1 MFQGRAG
8 CVTLPDSLSM
18 KQYPCSLFLTET
30 NQSFINP
37 VLRSICDFEET
48 AYSAVVDTVV
58 FVAVDGTTRGDAWK
72 KICVVHKAVRVII
85 LDIIIYNINPFG
97 LNHPFILIKNLLE
110 SIL

>member
-1 MFQGRAG
+1 MVNNIQNYHKELHLGAFTQTYKLTIEKTHSPSYFKFKKNMFQGRAG

-48 AYSAVVDTVV
+48 AYSVQYSS
-58 FVAVDGTTRGDAWK
+58 
-72 KICVVHKAVRVII
+72 VRSC
-85 LDIIIYNINPFG
+85 LRDNAR
-97 LNHPFILIKNLLE
+97 
-110 SIL
+110 